1 MKKAINTMYIKTA
14 LLLILTLSINGTAYS
29 SPQSNVDLNPQT
41 RHSFNVEALYSA
53 SPAIDPETII
63 ESHASKRMVL
73 QVIDNHLDV
82 GHLPNRWSNKRTS
95 IRAMDTNTGTLSQ
108 VIFISG
114 FLETALSSGDEITVD
129 YINPH
134 GTQIRINGVTV
145 INTDSSL
152 LFDHLFNDWLDHSPL
167 NHLPLNHSTTLKTA
181 NNDLH
186 STAGNKSLVPS
197 HSNMFDYD
205 NSQPQLVTSWLSAR
219 ESVRASQYNQARHP
233 VKTPALEKNTI
244 ALVQPKAIPKERVI
258 SIDERISALE
268 KRRLAMEVRRLATE
282 ERRLEAAEKRLAA
295 AERRLAAE
303 ENRLVAEEK
312 KLLSRAM
319 TLTSTRTNNLFTQV
333 DNSNQTAQKQSQQP
347 LAKKKSVKNQ
357 KKLKS
362 VVSTTSNPAFIK
374 LENQYYLDLYN
385 WELKTEVYRLV
396 KYPAWAKSLG
406 KKGNVKLNFTVGRD
420 TRVSKVSGDNPNISI
435 QLVSELHRAIMTA
448 AKLVLPPDALPG
460 NSWDMSIAYNFQAKS
475 IQQVA
480 IEKPSKPL
488 FLEREESTVLISSDN
503 NLEKYQEDIKDIISD
518 RIEYPIWAEKLN
530 QKGKVSFEI
539 IINKD
544 GAVTDIIPKEVNRH
558 RSLNREVLKA
568 INESSPLPSI
578 PEHLR
583 LHSTN
588 MIIQHDFQK
597 NRS

>member
-1 MKKAINTMYIKTA
+1 MKKAINIMYIKTA
-14 LLLILTLSINGTAYS
+14 LLLILTLSISGTAYS
-29 SPQSNVDLNPQT
+29 STQSRVDLSPQT

-53 SPAIDPETII
+53 SPANDPEAII

-73 QVIDNHLDV
+73 KVIDNHHDV
-82 GHLPNRWSNKRTS
+82 AHLPNQWSNGLTS
-95 IRAMDTNTGTLSQ
+95 IRTMDTNADTLCQ
-108 VIFISG
+108 VIFLNG

-167 NHLPLNHSTTLKTA
+167 NHSDPLKTA

-186 STAGNKSLVPS
+186 STAGNQRLAPS

-205 NSQPQLVTSWLSAR
+205 NSEPQLVTSWLSAR
-219 ESVRASQYNQARHP
+219 ESVKASQYNQARHP

-319 TLTSTRTNNLFTQV
+319 TLASTRTNNLFTQV
-333 DNSNQTAQKQSQQP
+333 DNSNQTAQKQSQP

-385 WELKTEVYRLV
+385 WELKTEAYRLV

-475 IQQVA
+475 VQQVA

-503 NLEKYQEDIKDIISD
+503 NLEKYQEDIKDIIID

-539 IINKD
+539 VINKD